1 MKIKFENLGPIK
13 KGVLN
18 LNTFSFQKMNLIIG
32 PNNSGKTYLSYLIFT
47 ILKVLK
53 NINIR
58 TFPSFF
64 KEIKSPEGNIFLKNE
79 NEDELFKIIK
89 KSIETDI
96 KKNLPTI
103 FHTTSYS
110 FSEFKIEVDLKEEKS
125 RFRTSNDFI
134 IGYSLEYGTFVEMSK
149 NDSNINFKFIKAD
162 KRISIKELASFVKE
176 NNISFLFRRSLFL
189 KKSEEEFFVTNIFNY
204 FIKKFF
210 SNFPKTM
217 FFPAERSGVALFYKQ
232 LLENRSDILREI
244 EAGNFFPQENISRYS
259 EPINEYIKFLNS
271 IEEEKLKESSIYNK
285 SIKNYTEKILSG
297 NIDIEEHTLIY
308 KSEKNKLKLDM
319 EMVSST
325 VKSLAGFFLYLKYM
339 AKEGDIIF
347 IDEPELNL
355 HPSNQRELIQLFI
368 MLTNLGLR
376 FILSTHSP
384 IITQEINNHLLFEVK
399 KKKSNLDNIITKY
412 HINEKY
418 FGLRSSDVNILFL
431 NNNEIENLE
440 IISSEI
446 NTTTF
451 NDVIGEIYDLHDDL
465 LFSDECDEG

>member
-1 MKIKFENLGPIK
+1 
-13 KGVLN
+13 
-18 LNTFSFQKMNLIIG
+18 
-32 PNNSGKTYLSYLIFT
+32 
-47 ILKVLK
+47 
-53 NINIR
+53 
-58 TFPSFF
+58 
-64 KEIKSPEGNIFLKNE
+64 
-79 NEDELFKIIK
+79 
-89 KSIETDI
+89 
-96 KKNLPTI
+96 
-103 FHTTSYS
+103 
-110 FSEFKIEVDLKEEKS
+110 
-125 RFRTSNDFI
+125 
-134 IGYSLEYGTFVEMSK
+134 
-149 NDSNINFKFIKAD
+149 
-162 KRISIKELASFVKE
+162 
-176 NNISFLFRRSLFL
+176 
-189 KKSEEEFFVTNIFNY
+189 
-204 FIKKFF
+204 
-210 SNFPKTM
+210 
-217 FFPAERSGVALFYKQ
+217 
-232 LLENRSDILREI
+232 
-244 EAGNFFPQENISRYS
+244 
-259 EPINEYIKFLNS
+259 
-271 IEEEKLKESSIYNK
+271 
-285 SIKNYTEKILSG
+285 
-297 NIDIEEHTLIY
+297 
-308 KSEKNKLKLDM
+308 M

-418 FGLRSSDVNILFL
+418 FGLKSSDVNILFL